1 MKLEEE
7 RFLFDI
13 FGVDAVA
20 STLGTTVVL
29 LVGTEIRDGCFVLM
43 ERGDVETEFSTLGS
57 VVLWSV
63 LTVCGKE
70 GAAST
75 LFSTFAI

>member
-13 FGVDAVA
+13 FGVDAVS
-20 STLGTTVVL
+20 STLGTTVVWV
-29 LVGTEIRDGCFVLM
+29 VGTEIGDDCFVLM
-43 ERGDVETEFSTLGS
+43 ERGDVETEFSTLRS
-57 VVLWSV
+57 VSLCSV
-63 LTVCGKE
+63 FIVFGKE